1 MNKEQFM
8 TALRDR
14 LSVLPQD
21 EMEGRAA
28 FCEEMIDNRIREGMT
43 EEEAVNAVGTVDQ
56 IAEQALSE
64 IPLSRFV
71 RGKVRPKRK
80 LRGWEI
86 ILLVLGSPVWIPL
99 VAAALVVLLAVYIVI
114 WAFVICVFAVDLSF
128 AAGAVISVLSAIQY
142 FMLGKTAGACFML
155 GVGSVLAGLSILVLF
170 AGIRIARGTVKLGK
184 RILIMIKSFFI
195 RKGDP
200 DRAYA

>member
-114 WAFVICVFAVDLSF
+114 WVFVICVFAVDLSF
-128 AAGAVISVLSAIQY
+128 AAGAVISVLSSIQY
-142 FMLGKTAGACFML
+142 FMLGNTAGACFML